1 MQLEVGEIFEG
12 KVTGITK
19 FGAFVEFAEG
29 KTGMVHISEVASAFV
44 KEITD
49 FVKVGQQVKV
59 KVIAVAPD
67 GKISLSM
74 KKAEPEIKN
83 PVNEKSDDFSRP
95 ERRTDRKQERR
106 TDDRRTERRD
116 NKSYREAETGSARP
130 GDFEWQ
136 SKPNSGG
143 SFEDMMS
150 RFKLQSDEKISDLK
164 KNTETKR
171 GSFSTRR
178 ERNN

>member
-1 MQLEVGEIFEG
+1 
-12 KVTGITK
+12 
-19 FGAFVEFAEG
+19 
-29 KTGMVHISEVASAFV
+29 
-44 KEITD
+44 
-49 FVKVGQQVKV
+49 
-59 KVIAVAPD
+59 
-67 GKISLSM
+67 M

-95 ERRTDRKQERR
+95 ERRTDRRQERR